1 LSGNTC
7 AAGSSSL
14 SSNTNVA
21 ITETIAAL
29 TGLPPAA
36 DNAEVSFDTES
47 VDDNAFGAAG
57 AAGGGAFNGSIT
69 GSEVLDRVT
78 HQRYLHTGSGTNDFS
93 GIIDFRAL
101 PGSSPRSVAGKA
113 ATMVVPPPYSKRLE
127 RLDRVTH
134 QRYLLV
140 LVAMTSQA
148 SSTFVLFQ
156 APRLKVRLARQL
168 LW

>member
-1 LSGNTC
+1 LSGNTGG
-7 AAGSSSL
+7 AGSSSL

-101 PGSSPRSVAGKA
+101 PGSSPQSAAGKA
-113 ATMVVPPPYSKRLE
+113 TIMVAPPSFSKGWNGFSASGAGKVQHTFLE
-127 RLDRVTH
+127 E
-134 QRYLLV
+134 QPV
-140 LVAMTSQA
+140 L
-148 SSTFVLFQ
+148 
-156 APRLKVRLARQL
+156 
-168 LW
+168 